1 MPGLG
6 LAFKAFFRCLKK
18 GPTTDKIEELL
29 AAEKQPMLPAPAAP
43 AVSSSA
49 QILAAFQ
56 KEGRFID
63 FLQEDLTSFGDAQV
77 GSVARN
83 VQKGCRQVLQQYL
96 TLVPVLEQKEG
107 EKVTVEEGFDP
118 HRISLVGKVEGEPP
132 FSGVLRHHGWRL
144 EKDSLPPL
152 GSAEILLP
160 AEVEL
165 G

>member
-1 MPGLG
+1 MAGLG

-18 GPTTDKIEELL
+18 GPTSEKIAELLAQEKQELL
-29 AAEKQPMLPAPAAP
+29 AAPVGP

-49 QILAAFQ
+49 QLLAAFQ

-63 FLQEDLTSFGDAQV
+63 FLQEELSGFPDAQV

-83 VQKGCRQVLQQYL
+83 VHKGCRQVLQQYL
-96 TLVPVLEQKEG
+96 TLQPVLEQKEG
-107 EKVTVEEGFDP
+107 ETVTVEEGFDP
-118 HRISLVGKVEGEPP
+118 HRIALVGKVEGAPP

-144 EKDSLPPL
+144 EKDQLPPL
-152 GSAEILLP
+152 GAAEILLP